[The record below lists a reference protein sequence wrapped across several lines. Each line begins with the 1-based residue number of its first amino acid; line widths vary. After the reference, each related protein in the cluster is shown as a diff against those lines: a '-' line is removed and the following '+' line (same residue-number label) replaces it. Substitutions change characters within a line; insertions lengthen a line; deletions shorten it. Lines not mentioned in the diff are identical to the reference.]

1 MGSSLRRKTPRPRK
15 GDSEPL
21 SSSSASPYSAGSKCS
36 RAQES
41 DPDGLRTLRYNRG
54 GAERYWGV
62 AKWQGTGFWSRDR
75 RFESC
80 RPSPSARQPE
90 GSLSRPMSEG
100 GTSPPIFAVVLAA
113 GKGTRMKSNRAKVL
127 HTLCGVPM
135 INYVIEATR
144 PLVPERLLV
153 VVGHQAELVE
163 AVLPEDAEPVLQRE
177 QRGTGDAVRV
187 ALRAIDEEEKGVLLV
202 VNGDGPLI
210 SDRTLGELV
219 ERHRSAGVGAT
230 VLVAELEDPS
240 GLGRVVEDA
249 GVVRIVEERD
259 ATEIERG
266 IGLVNL
272 GLYAFK
278 LSEVRDAIERVEA
291 DNGQDELY
299 LTDVLEII
307 GRRSRAVT
315 YRLKDLEEANLVN
328 DRSQLARAEEIL
340 RRRILDAHMRDGVTV
355 RDPVSTH
362 IEASVEIGRDTV
374 ILPGTF
380 LRGNTKIGSDC
391 VVGPSTD
398 LLDTVVE
405 DGARVEHSVGRGA
418 EVGEG
423 ATVGPYAFLRP
434 GTVLGPEAKVGAYC
448 EVKNSR
454 VGKGSKVPHLSYVG
468 DAEIGE
474 DANLGA
480 GTITANYDGV
490 KKNRTTIG
498 DGAFTGVNTNLIAPV
513 TIGEGAY
520 LGAGSVVNK
529 DIPPGKLAVGMPARV
544 IRDAPEFLRKASK
557 SEDAEGERPES
568 ETED

>member
-1 MGSSLRRKTPRPRK
+1 M
-15 GDSEPL
+15 
-21 SSSSASPYSAGSKCS
+21 
-36 RAQES
+36 
-41 DPDGLRTLRYNRG
+41 
-54 GAERYWGV
+54 
-62 AKWQGTGFWSRDR
+62 
-75 RFESC
+75 
-80 RPSPSARQPE
+80 
-90 GSLSRPMSEG
+90 
-100 GTSPPIFAVVLAA
+100 PPIFAVVLAA

-135 INYVIEATR
+135 VNHVIEAIR
-144 PLVPERLLV
+144 PLSPERLLV
-153 VVGHQAELVE
+153 VVGHQADLVR
-163 AVLPEDAEPVLQRE
+163 AVLPRDAEAALQKE
-177 QRGTGDAVRV
+177 QLGTGDAVRV
-187 ALRAIDEEEKGVLLV
+187 ALEALEGEEEGVLLV

-210 SDRTLGELV
+210 SDRTLEELV

-230 VLVAELEDPS
+230 VLVAELEDPR
-240 GLGRVVEDA
+240 GLGRVVEEA

-259 ATEIERG
+259 ATEEERA

-272 GLYAFK
+272 GLYAFE
-278 LSEVRDAIERVEA
+278 LSEIRDAIGKVASE
-291 DNGQDELY
+291 NSMGELY

-340 RRRILDAHMRDGVTV
+340 RRRILDAHMREGVTV

-362 IEASVEIGRDTV
+362 IEADVEIGRDTV
-374 ILPGTF
+374 ILPGTL
-380 LRGNTKIGSDC
+380 LRGGTKIGSDC
-391 VVGPSTD
+391 VIGPSAD
-398 LLDTVVE
+398 LLDTRVG

-434 GTVLGPEAKVGAYC
+434 GTILGPEAKVGAYC
-448 EVKNSR
+448 EIKNTR
-454 VGKGSKVPHLSYVG
+454 VGRGSKVPHLSYVG

-490 KKNRTTIG
+490 NKNRTTIG
-498 DGAFTGVNTNLIAPV
+498 DGAFTGINTNLIAPV
-513 TIGEGAY
+513 TIGDGAY

-544 IRDAPEFLRKASK
+544 IRDAPGS
-557 SEDAEGERPES
+557 AEGKRRPRDGA
-568 ETED
+568 ED

>member
-1 MGSSLRRKTPRPRK
+1 M
-15 GDSEPL
+15 
-21 SSSSASPYSAGSKCS
+21 SP
-36 RAQES
+36 
-41 DPDGLRTLRYNRG
+41 
-54 GAERYWGV
+54 AE
-62 AKWQGTGFWSRDR
+62 ALPQT
-75 RFESC
+75 
-80 RPSPSARQPE
+80 
-90 GSLSRPMSEG
+90 
-100 GTSPPIFAVVLAA
+100 FAVVLAA

-135 INYVIEATR
+135 VNYVIEALKSLT
-144 PLVPERLLV
+144 PERFIV
-153 VVGHQAELVE
+153 VVGHQADLVRG
-163 AVLPEDAEPVLQRE
+163 VLPGDAEAVLQRE
-177 QRGTGDAVRV
+177 QLGTGDAVRV
-187 ALRAIDEEEKGVLLV
+187 ALEALEGEEGVLLV

-210 SDRTLGELV
+210 SEMTLGELL

-230 VLVAELEDPS
+230 VLVAELEEPR
-240 GLGRVVEDA
+240 GLGRVVEEA

-259 ATEIERG
+259 ATDEERA
-266 IGLVNL
+266 ISLVNL
-272 GLYAFK
+272 GLYAFE
-278 LSEVRDAIERVEA
+278 LSEIRDAIGKVGV

-340 RRRILDAHMRDGVTV
+340 RRRILDAHMREGVTV

-362 IEASVEIGRDTV
+362 IEASVQIGRDTV
-374 ILPGTF
+374 ILPGSF
-380 LRGNTKIGSDC
+380 LRGTTKIGSDC
-391 VVGPSTD
+391 VIGPSAD
-398 LLDTVVE
+398 LLDTRVG

-434 GTVLGPEAKVGAYC
+434 GTVLGPDAKVGAYC
-448 EVKNSR
+448 EVKNTR
-454 VGKGSKVPHLSYVG
+454 VGRGSKVPHLSYVG

-490 KKNRTTIG
+490 NKHRTTIG

-513 TIGEGAY
+513 TIGDGAY
-520 LGAGSVVNK
+520 LGAASVVNK

-544 IRDAPEFLRKASK
+544 IRDAPGRTK
-557 SEDAEGERPES
+557 EGPRD
-568 ETED
+568 ETEG

>member
-1 MGSSLRRKTPRPRK
+1 VARHRVLVPGSQVRILPPQPAGVSEAIPRR
-15 GDSEPL
+15 SE
-21 SSSSASPYSAGSKCS
+21 
-36 RAQES
+36 E
-41 DPDGLRTLRYNRG
+41 
-54 GAERYWGV
+54 
-62 AKWQGTGFWSRDR
+62 
-75 RFESC
+75 
-80 RPSPSARQPE
+80 
-90 GSLSRPMSEG
+90 PMSHAE
-100 GTSPPIFAVVLAA
+100 TLPQTFAVVLAA

-135 INYVIEATR
+135 VNYVIEALTS
-144 PLVPERLLV
+144 LAPERLIV
-153 VVGHQAELVE
+153 VVGHQADLVRG
-163 AVLPEDAEPVLQRE
+163 VLPGDAEAVLQRE
-177 QRGTGDAVRV
+177 QLGTGDAVRV
-187 ALRAIDEEEKGVLLV
+187 ALEALEGEEGVLLV

-210 SDRTLGELV
+210 SGMTLGELL

-230 VLVAELEDPS
+230 VLVAELEEPR

-259 ATEIERG
+259 ATDEERA
-266 IGLVNL
+266 IRLVNL
-272 GLYAFK
+272 GLYAFE
-278 LSEVRDAIERVEA
+278 LSEIRDAIGKVDV
-291 DNGQDELY
+291 DNGQGELY
-299 LTDVLEII
+299 LTDVLEFI

-340 RRRILDAHMRDGVTV
+340 RRRILDAHMREGVTV

-362 IEASVEIGRDTV
+362 IEASVQIGRDTV
-374 ILPGTF
+374 ILPGSF
-380 LRGNTKIGSDC
+380 LRGTTKIGSDC
-391 VVGPSTD
+391 VIGPSAD
-398 LLDTVVE
+398 LLDTRVG

-434 GTVLGPEAKVGAYC
+434 GTVLGPDAKVGAYC
-448 EVKNSR
+448 EVKNTR
-454 VGKGSKVPHLSYVG
+454 VGRGSKVPHLSYIG

-490 KKNRTTIG
+490 NKHRTTIG

-513 TIGEGAY
+513 TIGDGAY
-520 LGAGSVVNK
+520 LGAASVVNK

-544 IRDAPEFLRKASK
+544 IRDAPGRTK
-557 SEDAEGERPES
+557 EGPRD
-568 ETED
+568 ETEG

>member
-1 MGSSLRRKTPRPRK
+1 
-15 GDSEPL
+15 
-21 SSSSASPYSAGSKCS
+21 
-36 RAQES
+36 
-41 DPDGLRTLRYNRG
+41 
-54 GAERYWGV
+54 
-62 AKWQGTGFWSRDR
+62 
-75 RFESC
+75 
-80 RPSPSARQPE
+80 
-90 GSLSRPMSEG
+90 MSE
-100 GTSPPIFAVVLAA
+100 SSPIFAVILAA

-135 INYVIEATR
+135 VNYVIEATR
-144 PLVPERLLV
+144 PLVPEGLFV

-163 AVLPEDAEPVLQRE
+163 AVLPEDAKPVLQEE

-187 ALRAIDEEEKGVLLV
+187 ALDALEGEDESVLLV

-219 ERHRSAGVGAT
+219 GRHSSAGVGAT

-249 GVVRIVEERD
+249 GMVRIVEERD
-259 ATEIERG
+259 ATESERR
-266 IGLVNL
+266 IRLVNL
-272 GLYAFK
+272 GLYAFR
-278 LSEVRDAIERVEA
+278 LPEIRDTIGGVTSE
-291 DNGQDELY
+291 NQGGELY
-299 LTDVLEII
+299 LTDVLETI

-315 YRLKDLEEANLVN
+315 YRLKNPEEANLVN

-391 VVGPSTD
+391 VIGPSAD
-398 LLDTVVE
+398 LLDTVVA

-418 EVGEG
+418 QVGEG
-423 ATVGPYAFLRP
+423 ASVGPYAFLRP
-434 GTVLGPEAKVGAYC
+434 GTVLGPDAKVGAYC
-448 EVKNSR
+448 EVKNAR
-454 VGKGSKVPHLSYVG
+454 VGRGSKVPHLSYVG

-480 GTITANYDGV
+480 GTITANYAGV
-490 KKNRTTIG
+490 NKHRTTIG
-498 DGAFTGVNTNLIAPV
+498 DRVFTGVNTNLIAPV
-513 TIGEGAY
+513 TIGDGAY

-544 IRDAPEFLRKASK
+544 IRDAPQGRTKRDEN
-557 SEDAEGERPES
+557 ERRN
-568 ETED
+568 ETEG